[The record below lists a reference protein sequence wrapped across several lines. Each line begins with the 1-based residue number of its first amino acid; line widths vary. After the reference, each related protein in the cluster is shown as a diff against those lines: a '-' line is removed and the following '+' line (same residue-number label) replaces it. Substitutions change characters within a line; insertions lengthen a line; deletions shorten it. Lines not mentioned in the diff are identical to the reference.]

1 MKKNLFFAITLGSF
15 MIFSCSKKEEK
26 EEPVTESND
35 PVIEVVTNAM
45 DFQMEDSIPSGW
57 NTFRY
62 VNKSNE
68 AHFFVLEKL
77 PDGIRLSNYENELI
91 PVFKE
96 GFDFMKL
103 GNMEEGMKAFEKI
116 PQWFGGVVNHGGVG
130 ILSGNSTGETTLF
143 LEPGVYA
150 MECYIRM
157 PDGTPH
163 VFLGMLKEVIVTDQA
178 SMLAEPQADYNIS
191 ISSTEGIQ
199 FQDSIPAGN
208 FQFGVEFADQQ
219 LYEHFAGHDVN
230 LVKLQEGAALDSLVA
245 WINPSDMFALSSPEP
260 KEFLF
265 MGGAEDMPAGK
276 KGYFKAELSPGN
288 YVLISEIPDALNR
301 KMVYPFK
308 VY

>member
-1 MKKNLFFAITLGSF
+1 MNKFQYLSILGSALL
-15 MIFSCSKKEEK
+15 FSCSNEKKEEK
-26 EEPVTESND
+26 EVEKID
-35 PVIEVVTNAM
+35 PVIEVITNAM
-45 DFQMEDSIPSGW
+45 DFQMVDSISSGW

-68 AHFFVLEKL
+68 VHFFVLEKL
-77 PDGIRLSNYENELI
+77 PEGIRLSNYENELI

-103 GNMEEGMKAFEKI
+103 GNMEEGMKVFEKI

-130 ILSGNSTGETTLF
+130 ILSGNSTAETTLF

-163 VFLGMLKEVIVTDQA
+163 VFMGMLKEVIVKDEV
-178 SMLAEPQADYNIS
+178 SELAEPKEDYS
-191 ISSTEGIQ
+191 VTISSTEGIQ
-199 FQDSIPAGN
+199 FLDSIPAGIVE
-208 FQFGVEFADQQ
+208 FGVEFLDQQ

-230 LVKLQEGAALDSLVA
+230 LVKLQEGAELDSLVA
-245 WINPSDMFALSSPEP
+245 WINPSDMFALSTPEP
-260 KEFLF
+260 KEFIF
-265 MGGAEDMPAGK
+265 MGGAEDMPEGK
-276 KGYFKAELSPGN
+276 KAYFKAELSAGN
-288 YVLISEIPDALNR
+288 YVLISEVPDAMNR
-301 KMVYPFK
+301 KMVHPFT

>member
-1 MKKNLFFAITLGSF
+1 MNKFQYLSILGSALL
-15 MIFSCSKKEEK
+15 FSCSNEKKEEK
-26 EEPVTESND
+26 EVEKID
-35 PVIEVVTNAM
+35 PIIEVVTNAM
-45 DFQMEDSIPSGW
+45 DFQMVDSISSGW

-68 AHFFVLEKL
+68 VHFFVLEKL
-77 PDGIRLSNYENELI
+77 PEGIRLSNYENELI

-163 VFLGMLKEVIVTDQA
+163 VFMGMLKEVIVTDEV
-178 SMLAEPQADYNIS
+178 SELAEPKADYSIT

-199 FQDSIPAGN
+199 FLDSIPAGN
-208 FQFGVEFADQQ
+208 IEFGVDFLDQQ
-219 LYEHFAGHDVN
+219 LYEHFAGHDIN
-230 LVKLQEGAALDSLVA
+230 LVKLQEGAELDSLVA

-260 KEFLF
+260 KEFVF

-276 KGYFKAELSPGN
+276 KAYFKAELSPGN
-288 YVLISEIPDALNR
+288 YVLISEVPDAMNR
-301 KMVYPFK
+301 KMVHPFT